1 MFENISENISIA
13 LIELIGVV
21 ITAILS
27 FVGTIIAKKVNEKKN
42 STTQIVQKSEGDNNI
57 QIGIQQNYSK
67 GDMDL
72 HE

>member
-13 LIELIGVV
+13 LIGLIGVV